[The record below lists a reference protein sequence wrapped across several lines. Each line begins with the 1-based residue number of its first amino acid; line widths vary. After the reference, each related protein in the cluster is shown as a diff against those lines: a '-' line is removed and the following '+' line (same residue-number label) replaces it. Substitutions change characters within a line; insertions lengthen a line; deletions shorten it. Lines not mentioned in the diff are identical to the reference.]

1 MDVYEE
7 LIAAIHAGMGAA
19 RAELARTEQSL
30 AITRVA
36 LALREAMLLDAEL
49 QLAQVMNYQ
58 RALDIAKRA
67 NLDSAP
73 SRMETSV
80 VAEMSSKDPI

>member
-1 MDVYEE
+1 MAEYEE
-7 LIAAIHAGMGAA
+7 QIADLRAGMETA

-36 LALREAMLLDAEL
+36 LALRQAMLLDAEL

-58 RALDIAKRA
+58 RALGIAKRA
-67 NLDSAP
+67 NLDPVGPPRTEASL
-73 SRMETSV
+73 R
-80 VAEMSSKDPI
+80 VA